1 VEWIQLAQNSVQWWP
16 LVNTIM
22 NLKGSTDGGEV
33 LVRLKYQ
40 FLKEELVELGM
51 QTLKVIGCNV
61 IAERDPTV

>member
-1 VEWIQLAQNSVQWWP
+1 M
-16 LVNTIM
+16 NTIM